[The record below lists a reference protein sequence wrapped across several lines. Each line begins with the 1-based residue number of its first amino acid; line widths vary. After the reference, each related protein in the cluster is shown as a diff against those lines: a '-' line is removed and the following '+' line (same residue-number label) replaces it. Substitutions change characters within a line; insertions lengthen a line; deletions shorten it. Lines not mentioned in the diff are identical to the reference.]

1 MYIFLN
7 SQVYAIYVTPYF
19 VHVCI
24 CTHVC
29 VHICCA
35 HYSMYECTPFAQA
48 DCMTHVYI
56 ISILMYNISVYTC
69 ISVQSSKY
77 YHYILSL
84 LYTAIYND
92 TSIMSSVLLPL
103 VVVVAVLCS
112 MVVFDP
118 IAFSCTWLLWPP
130 SFPLGITI
138 VHLFKALSFVAKTLI
153 ENMTVGSISLI
164 SEVPAWRSALP
175 STPTS
180 AKIHQRI
187 HRTTT
192 SSLKCLLVKRK
203 IQKSF
208 HNMRL

>member
-1 MYIFLN
+1 MLTLCNPFLQYVISHIIIMYCNFYRSAIKKDVIYCMYIFLN

-35 HYSMYECTPFAQA
+35 YYSMYECTPFAQA
-48 DCMTHVYI
+48 ECMTHVYI

-69 ISVQSSKY
+69 TSVQSSKY

-118 IAFSCTWLLWPP
+118 IAFSCTWLL
-130 SFPLGITI
+130 
-138 VHLFKALSFVAKTLI
+138 
-153 ENMTVGSISLI
+153 
-164 SEVPAWRSALP
+164 
-175 STPTS
+175 
-180 AKIHQRI
+180 
-187 HRTTT
+187 
-192 SSLKCLLVKRK
+192 
-203 IQKSF
+203 
-208 HNMRL
+208 